1 MRAIVP
7 FALALAL
14 ALALSAGPR
23 QAAAGPKF
31 HVITTTTDIKSIV
44 MAVGGDRIDVE
55 SLAAPTQDP
64 HSLELKPHQIARLR
78 TSSLVVR
85 IGLDHEPWLARM
97 QTSAPVVNL
106 SQSVRLL
113 QTETPRLRVERQSHT
128 HAFGNP
134 HYWLDPKNSR
144 PMAAA
149 IALALGKLSP
159 ADQAY
164 FEANRIA
171 FSTRLEQR
179 MPIWEHAL
187 APYAGTRMVV
197 MHDSW
202 SYFADAFK
210 LSIVA
215 AAEPTPGVPPS
226 PSELARLYARMR
238 DAKVALVIADP
249 NSHPALV
256 AQVAERGHARVVA
269 LVPSVGADPAA
280 GDYFALIDLNVARL
294 VKALR

>member
-1 MRAIVP
+1 MRAIST
-7 FALALAL
+7 FALAVAL
-14 ALALSAGPR
+14 ALGAGPR
-23 QAAAGPKF
+23 QAAAAPKF
-31 HVITTTTDIKSIV
+31 YVVATTADIKSIV
-44 MAVGGDRIDVE
+44 MAVGGDRIEVE

-64 HSLELKPHQIARLR
+64 HFLELKPNQIARLR
-78 TSSLVVR
+78 TASLVVR

-97 QTSAPVVNL
+97 QTSAPILNL
-106 SQSVRLL
+106 SQHVRLL
-113 QTETPRLRVERQSHT
+113 QTETPRLRVERRSHT

-134 HYWLDPKNSR
+134 HYWLDPKNAR

-149 IALALGKLSP
+149 IAQALGKLSP

-164 FEANRIA
+164 FEANRTA
-171 FSTRLEQR
+171 FSKRLDEC
-179 MPIWEHAL
+179 MPVWAQTL

-197 MHDSW
+197 MHDTW
-202 SYFADAFK
+202 TYFADAFK

-238 DAKVALVIADP
+238 EAKVGLVIADP
-249 NSHPALV
+249 NSNQALV
-256 AQVAERGHARVVA
+256 RQVAERGNARVVA

-280 GDYFALIDLNVARL
+280 GDYLALIDLNVARL